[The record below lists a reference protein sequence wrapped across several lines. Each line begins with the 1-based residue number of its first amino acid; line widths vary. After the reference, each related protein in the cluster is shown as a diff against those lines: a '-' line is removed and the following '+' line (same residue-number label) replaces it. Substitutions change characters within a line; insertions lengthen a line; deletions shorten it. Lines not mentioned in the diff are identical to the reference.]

1 MEYSLLNSSH
11 EGNSVRPYGID
22 ELALDDPDF
31 DFDRMLATL
40 DEIRK
45 EERQRKNE
53 EQQSRE

>member
-1 MEYSLLNSSH
+1 MEFSLLNSSH
-11 EGNSVRPYGID
+11 DENSVRPYGID
-22 ELALDDPDF
+22 ELAFDDADF

-53 EQQSRE
+53 ERQ